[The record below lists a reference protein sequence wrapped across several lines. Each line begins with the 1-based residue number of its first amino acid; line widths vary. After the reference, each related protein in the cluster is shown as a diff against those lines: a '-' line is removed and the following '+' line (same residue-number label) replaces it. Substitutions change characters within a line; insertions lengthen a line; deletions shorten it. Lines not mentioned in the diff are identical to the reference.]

1 MEEKD
6 LVSSDTPVQPSDATV
21 VAPHAA
27 RRAGAKTPV
36 RKTHRVMVLLH
47 DHLLPP
53 DDPAKIPTDTLLPYQ
68 AELDVLNTL
77 RASGHEVT
85 VLPLS
90 SDLAAIEKAVAEHKP
105 QVAFNLIEAFRNY
118 RSYDQHVVAFLEC
131 LGVRYTGCNPRGMTV
146 ARDKALTKKI
156 LAYHRIH
163 VPTFHVFEWGRK
175 LVIPR
180 KIEFPLVVK
189 SATDDGSVG
198 ITQSSVVRSEVELRD
213 RVAAIHDLSRT
224 DAIAEQFIEG
234 RELYL
239 GVMGNRVATT
249 FPVWEL
255 DLSRLPEGSPRI
267 VTERMKRSLAYQ
279 KKYNIDSGPAQLSDA
294 DQRRIQA
301 LGRRIYHT
309 LGLSGFARLDLRM
322 TAEGGVY
329 LIEANPNPQIAK
341 DEDFA
346 KSAAA
351 TGLTY
356 PALLDKLL
364 TLGISYRPLGIA

>member
-1 MEEKD
+1 MEEEDK
-6 LVSSDTPVQPSDATV
+6 VSNETPAQAIA
-21 VAPHAA
+21 APKSG
-27 RRAGAKTPV
+27 RRSSGKKKAPV
-36 RKTHRVMVLLH
+36 RKTMRVMVLLH

-53 DDPAKIPTDTLLPYQ
+53 EDPAKIPTDALLPYQ
-68 AELDVLNTL
+68 AELDVLTTL

-131 LGVRYTGCNPRGMTV
+131 LGVRYTGCNPRGMTL

-175 LVIPR
+175 VIMP
-180 KIEFPLVVK
+180 KGIKWPLVVK

-198 ITQSSVVRSEVELRD
+198 ITQSSVVRSEAELRE
-213 RVAAIHDLSRT
+213 RVAAIHDVSRT

-255 DLSRLPEGSPRI
+255 DLSKLPEGSPKI

-279 KKYNIDSGPAQLSDA
+279 KKYNIDSGPAQLTEA

-301 LGRRIYHT
+301 LGRRVYHL

-322 TAEGGVY
+322 TAAGEVY

-351 TGLTY
+351 VGMDY
-356 PALLDKLL
+356 PMLLDKLL
-364 TLGISYRPLGIA
+364 SLGVAYRPLGIA